1 MAEQE
6 PIRDGQGHWKPG
18 ASGNPAGRPRRGA
31 ALAEALR
38 RRLGAE
44 VTLTDGRRATVAAA
58 VAARLV
64 ALALAGDVSA
74 LRLLFERAE
83 GRVPLALDL
92 LDVEEP
98 RIVRLPLVPP
108 AGEEG
113 GDDRGEP

>member
-1 MAEQE
+1 
-6 PIRDGQGHWKPG
+6 
-18 ASGNPAGRPRRGA
+18 
-31 ALAEALR
+31 LAEALR
-38 RRLGAE
+38 QRLGAE
-44 VTLTDGRRATVAAA
+44 VTLSNGAKATVAAA

-92 LDVEEP
+92 LDADDV
-98 RIVRLPLVPP
+98 RIVRLPLAPP

-113 GDDRGEP
+113 GDDRAEP